1 MTQNLQYISP
11 HGKTGWLVRV
21 PHAYF
26 HDGNARTLRYKQK
39 SFPFLKHGG
48 SEAALIKAEEF
59 RSAHLMPN
67 LKYNDRGPDAG
78 NGKQVSH
85 KKRIRGSD
93 LPVGIIETLRHS
105 RQGKEQYSIDVQV
118 MCGNAS
124 KTRSFMYG
132 HSRTRE
138 EAVAEAKATL
148 EKFLTEIEVIQ
159 A

>member
-26 HDGNARTLRYKQK
+26 HDGNARTLRYKQRL
-39 SFPFLKHGG
+39 FNHAKHGG
-48 SEAALIKAEEF
+48 SVQAMTEAVAWRDLNRMPDLIY
-59 RSAHLMPN
+59 H
-67 LKYNDRGPDAG
+67 DRGPGAG

-85 KKRIRGSD
+85 KTRIRGSD
-93 LPVGIIETLRHS
+93 LPVGITDTLRHS
-105 RQGKEQYSIDVQV
+105 RQGKEQQSIDVQV

-124 KTRSFMYG
+124 KTKSFMYG

-138 EAVAEAKATL
+138 EAVTKAKATL

>member
-1 MTQNLQYISP
+1 MKTNLQYISP
-11 HGKTGWLVRV
+11 HGKTGWVVRV

-48 SEAALIKAEEF
+48 IEAALIKAEEF

-67 LKYNDRGPDAG
+67 LKYNDRGPEGG

-85 KKRIRGSD
+85 KKRLRGSD
-93 LPVGIIETLRHS
+93 LPVGITDTLRHS
-105 RQGKEQYSIDVQV
+105 RQGKEQQSIDVQV
-118 MCGNAS
+118 MCGSAS

-138 EAVAEAKATL
+138 EAVTKAKEIL
-148 EKFLTEIEVIQ
+148 EKFLSEIEVM
-159 A
+159 